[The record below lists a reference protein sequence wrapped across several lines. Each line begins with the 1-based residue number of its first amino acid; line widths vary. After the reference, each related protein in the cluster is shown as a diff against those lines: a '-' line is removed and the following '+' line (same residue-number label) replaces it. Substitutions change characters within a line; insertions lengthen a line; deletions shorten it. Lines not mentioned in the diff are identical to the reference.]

1 MLHVLCGWAL
11 QDSVFHFKN
20 SAVRVVYDL
29 LLAKPEQEAALLAL
43 LVRFPLAES
52 PRFTRLR

>member
-1 MLHVLCGWAL
+1 M

-52 PRFTRLR
+52 PRLTRLR